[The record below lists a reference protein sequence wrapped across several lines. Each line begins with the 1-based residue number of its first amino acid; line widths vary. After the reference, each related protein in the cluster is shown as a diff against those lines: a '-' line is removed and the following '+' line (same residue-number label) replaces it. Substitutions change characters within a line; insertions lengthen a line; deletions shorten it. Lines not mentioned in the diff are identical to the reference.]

1 MLGTLINAGTVIV
14 GSSVGLLIH
23 SRLPRRITAIV
34 FQGIGLFTLF
44 LGITMATKTGNFLV
58 MIFSIV
64 LGGVAGEL
72 LDIDGRMTRMSEYLK
87 KKIRLKSEKS
97 ERFSEGLVT
106 AFLIF
111 CMGSM
116 SILGPIEEGLGKPPN
131 ILLAKSVL
139 DAFSSMAL
147 AASLGVGVAFSVIPL
162 VIYQGGITLFASYVQ
177 GFFTNV
183 LINELTAVGG
193 LLLIGLGIDIL
204 EIKRLKIL
212 NMLPSLVIVVILA
225 YFFLR

>member
-1 MLGTLINAGTVIV
+1 MLGTVINAGAVIV
-14 GSSVGLLIH
+14 GSSVGLLVH
-23 SRLPRRITAIV
+23 SRLPKGITTIV

-44 LGITMATKTGNFLV
+44 LGITMAMKTGNFLV

-64 LGGVAGEL
+64 LGGIAGEL
-72 LDIDGRMTRMSEYLK
+72 LDVDGRMTRMSEYLK
-87 KKIRLKSEKS
+87 KKIKLKS

-147 AASLGVGVAFSVIPL
+147 SASLGVGVVFSVIPL
-162 VIYQGGITLFASYVQ
+162 VIYQGGITLFAAYVQ

-193 LLLIGLGIDIL
+193 LLLIGLGINIL
-204 EIKRLKIL
+204 EIKSLKIL
-212 NMLPSLVIVVILA
+212 NMLPSLVIVVVLA

>member
-1 MLGTLINAGTVIV
+1 MLGTVINAGAVIV
-14 GSSVGLLIH
+14 GSSIGLLVH
-23 SRLPRRITAIV
+23 SRLPKRITTIV

-44 LGITMATKTGNFLV
+44 LGITMAMKTGNFLV

-64 LGGVAGEL
+64 LGGIAGEL
-72 LDIDGRMTRMSEYLK
+72 LDVDGRMTRVSEYLK
-87 KKIRLKSEKS
+87 KRIRLKS

-204 EIKRLKIL
+204 EIKSLKIL

>member
-1 MLGTLINAGTVIV
+1 MIGTVVNAGAVIL

-23 SRLPRRITAIV
+23 SRLPRRITLIV

-44 LGITMATKTGNFLV
+44 LGITMAMKVGSFLV

-64 LGGVAGEL
+64 LGSIAGEL
-72 LDIDGRMTRMSEYLK
+72 LDVDGRITAMSDFLK
-87 KKIRLKSEKS
+87 RKVRLKSE
-97 ERFSEGLVT
+97 RFTEGLVT

-116 SILGPIEEGLGKPPN
+116 SILGPIEEGLGKPPS
-131 ILLAKSVL
+131 ILYAKSVL

-147 AASLGVGVAFSVIPL
+147 AASMGVGVLFSVIPL
-162 VIYQGGITLFASYVQ
+162 VAYQGGITLFASYVQ
-177 GFFTNV
+177 GFFTSA

-193 LLLIGLGIDIL
+193 LLLMGLGINIL
-204 EIKRLKIL
+204 EIKSLKIL

>member
-1 MLGTLINAGTVIV
+1 MLGTVINAGAVIV

-23 SRLPRRITAIV
+23 SRLPRRITTIV

-44 LGITMATKTGNFLV
+44 LGITMAMKVGNFLV

-64 LGGVAGEL
+64 LGSIAGEL
-72 LDIDGRMTRMSEYLK
+72 LNVDGRITSMSEFLK
-87 KKIRLKSEKS
+87 RKIRLKSE
-97 ERFSEGLVT
+97 RFTEGLVT

-147 AASLGVGVAFSVIPL
+147 AASLGVGVLFSVIPL
-162 VIYQGGITLFASYVQ
+162 VMYQGGITLFAGYVQ
-177 GFFTNV
+177 GFFTSA

-193 LLLIGLGIDIL
+193 LLLMGLGINIL
-204 EIKRLKIL
+204 EIKSLKIL

-225 YFFLR
+225 SIFLR

>member
-1 MLGTLINAGTVIV
+1 MLGTVINAGAVIV
-14 GSSVGLLIH
+14 GSSVGLLVH
-23 SRLPRRITAIV
+23 SRLPKRITTIV

-44 LGITMATKTGNFLV
+44 LGITMAMKTGNFLV

-64 LGGVAGEL
+64 LGGIAGEL
-72 LDIDGRMTRMSEYLK
+72 LDVDGRMTKMSEYLK
-87 KKIRLKSEKS
+87 KKIRLKS

-147 AASLGVGVAFSVIPL
+147 SASLGVGVIFSVIPL
-162 VIYQGGITLFASYVQ
+162 VIYQGGITLFAGYVQ

-193 LLLIGLGIDIL
+193 LLLIGLGINIL
-204 EIKRLKIL
+204 EIKSLKIL
-212 NMLPSLVIVVILA
+212 NMLPSLVIVVVLA

>member
-44 LGITMATKTGNFLV
+44 LGITMAMKTGNFLV

-64 LGGVAGEL
+64 LGGIAGEL

-87 KKIRLKSEKS
+87 KKIRLKS

-147 AASLGVGVAFSVIPL
+147 SASLGVGVAFSVIPL

-177 GFFTNV
+177 SFFTTV

-212 NMLPSLVIVVILA
+212 NMLPSLVIVVMLA

>member
-1 MLGTLINAGTVIV
+1 MLGTLINAGTVII

-44 LGITMATKTGNFLV
+44 LGITMAMKTGNFLV

-87 KKIRLKSEKS
+87 KKIRLKS

-212 NMLPSLVIVVILA
+212 NMLPSLVIVVMLT

>member
-1 MLGTLINAGTVIV
+1 MLGTVINAGAVIV

-23 SRLPRRITAIV
+23 SRLPRRITTIV

-44 LGITMATKTGNFLV
+44 LGITMAMKVGNFLV

-64 LGGVAGEL
+64 LGSIAGEL
-72 LDIDGRMTRMSEYLK
+72 LGVDGRITSMSEFLK
-87 KKIRLKSEKS
+87 RKIRLKSE
-97 ERFSEGLVT
+97 RFTEGLVT

-147 AASLGVGVAFSVIPL
+147 AASLGVGVLFSVIPL
-162 VIYQGGITLFASYVQ
+162 VMYQGGITLFAGYVQ
-177 GFFTNV
+177 GFFTSA

-193 LLLIGLGIDIL
+193 LLLMGLGINIL
-204 EIKRLKIL
+204 EIKSLKIL

-225 YFFLR
+225 SIFLR

>member
-14 GSSVGLLIH
+14 GSSIGLLIH
-23 SRLPRRITAIV
+23 SRLPRRITTIV

-44 LGITMATKTGNFLV
+44 LGITMAMKTGNFLV

-64 LGGVAGEL
+64 LGGIIGEV
-72 LDIDGRMTRMSEYLK
+72 LDVDGRMTKMSEYLK
-87 KKIRLKSEKS
+87 KKIRLKSE
-97 ERFSEGLVT
+97 RFAEGLVT
-106 AFLIF
+106 AFLVF

-131 ILLAKSVL
+131 VLLAKSVL

-147 AASLGVGVAFSVIPL
+147 SASLGVGVLFSVIPL
-162 VIYQGGITLFASYVQ
+162 VIYQGSITLFAGYVQ
-177 GFFTNV
+177 GFFTNA

-193 LLLIGLGIDIL
+193 LLLIGLGINIL
-204 EIKRLKIL
+204 EIKSLKIL
-212 NMLPSLVIVVILA
+212 NMLPSLLIVVILA

>member
-1 MLGTLINAGTVIV
+1 MLGTVINAGTVIV
-14 GSSVGLLIH
+14 GSSIGLVVH
-23 SRLPRRITAIV
+23 SRLPKRITTIV

-44 LGITMATKTGNFLV
+44 LGITMAMKTGNFLV

-64 LGGVAGEL
+64 LGGIAGEL
-72 LDIDGRMTRMSEYLK
+72 LDVDGRMTRMSEYLK
-87 KKIRLKSEKS
+87 KRIRLKS

-147 AASLGVGVAFSVIPL
+147 AASLGVGVTFSVIPL
-162 VIYQGGITLFASYVQ
+162 VIYQGGITLFASYAQ
-177 GFFTNV
+177 GFFTSV

-204 EIKRLKIL
+204 EIKSLKIL

>member
-1 MLGTLINAGTVIV
+1 MLGTVINAAAVIV
-14 GSSVGLLIH
+14 GSSVGLLIQ
-23 SRLPRRITAIV
+23 SRLPQRITNIV

-44 LGITMATKTGNFLV
+44 LGITMAMKTGNFLV

-64 LGGVAGEL
+64 LGSIVGEL
-72 LDIDGRMTRMSEYLK
+72 LDVDGRMTRMSEFLK
-87 KKIRLKSEKS
+87 KKIRLKS

-147 AASLGVGVAFSVIPL
+147 SASLGLGVVFSVIPL
-162 VIYQGGITLFASYVQ
+162 VIYQGSITLFAGYVQ
-177 GFFTNV
+177 GFFTNA
-183 LINELTAVGG
+183 LIGELTAVGG
-193 LLLIGLGIDIL
+193 LLLIGLGINIL
-204 EIKRLKIL
+204 EIKSLKIL

>member
-1 MLGTLINAGTVIV
+1 MLGTVINAAAVIV

-23 SRLPRRITAIV
+23 SRLPQRITTIV

-44 LGITMATKTGNFLV
+44 LGITMAMKVGNFLV

-64 LGGVAGEL
+64 LGSIAGEL
-72 LDIDGRMTRMSEYLK
+72 LDVDGRITSMSEFLK
-87 KKIRLKSEKS
+87 RKIRLKS

-111 CMGSM
+111 CIGSM

-147 AASLGVGVAFSVIPL
+147 SASLGVGVLFSVIPL
-162 VIYQGGITLFASYVQ
+162 VMYQGGITLFAGYVQ
-177 GFFTNV
+177 GFFTSA

-193 LLLIGLGIDIL
+193 LLLMGLGINIL
-204 EIKRLKIL
+204 EIKSLKIL

>member
-1 MLGTLINAGTVIV
+1 MLGTVINAGAVIV
-14 GSSVGLLIH
+14 GSSIGLLVH
-23 SRLPRRITAIV
+23 SRLPKRITTIV

-44 LGITMATKTGNFLV
+44 LGITMAMKTGNFLV

-64 LGGVAGEL
+64 LGGIAGEL
-72 LDIDGRMTRMSEYLK
+72 LDVDGRMTRVSEYLK
-87 KKIRLKSEKS
+87 KRIRLKS

-204 EIKRLKIL
+204 EIKSLKIL
-212 NMLPSLVIVVILA
+212 NMLPSLAIVVILA

>member
-1 MLGTLINAGTVIV
+1 V
-14 GSSVGLLIH
+14 GSSIGLLIH
-23 SRLPRRITAIV
+23 SRLPRRITTIV

-44 LGITMATKTGNFLV
+44 LGITMAMKTGNFLV

-64 LGGVAGEL
+64 LGGIAGEL
-72 LDIDGRMTRMSEYLK
+72 LDVDGRMTRMSDYLK
-87 KKIRLKSEKS
+87 KRIRLKS

-131 ILLAKSVL
+131 ILLAKSLL

-147 AASLGVGVAFSVIPL
+147 AASLGVGVLFSVIPL
-162 VIYQGGITLFASYVQ
+162 VLYQGGITLAASYVQ
-177 GFFTNV
+177 SFFTNV

-193 LLLIGLGIDIL
+193 ILLIGLGINIL
-204 EIKRLKIL
+204 EIKNLKIL

>member
-1 MLGTLINAGTVIV
+1 MLGTVINAGAVIV
-14 GSSVGLLIH
+14 GSSIGLLVH
-23 SRLPRRITAIV
+23 SRLPKRITTIV

-44 LGITMATKTGNFLV
+44 LGITMAMKTGNFLV

-64 LGGVAGEL
+64 LGGIAGEL
-72 LDIDGRMTRMSEYLK
+72 LDVDGCMTRMSEYLK
-87 KKIRLKSEKS
+87 KRIRLKS

-204 EIKRLKIL
+204 EIKSLKIL

>member
-1 MLGTLINAGTVIV
+1 MLGTWINAGTVIV
-14 GSSVGLLIH
+14 GSSIGLLIH
-23 SRLPRRITAIV
+23 SRLPRRITTIV

-44 LGITMATKTGNFLV
+44 LGITMAMKTGNFLV

-64 LGGVAGEL
+64 LGGIAGEL
-72 LDIDGRMTRMSEYLK
+72 LDVDGRMTRMSDYLK
-87 KKIRLKSEKS
+87 KRIRLKS

-131 ILLAKSVL
+131 ILLAKSLL

-147 AASLGVGVAFSVIPL
+147 AASLGVGVLFSVIPL
-162 VIYQGGITLFASYVQ
+162 VLYQGGITLAASYVQ
-177 GFFTNV
+177 SFFTNV

-193 LLLIGLGIDIL
+193 ILLIGLGINIL
-204 EIKRLKIL
+204 EIKNLKIL

>member
-1 MLGTLINAGTVIV
+1 MLGTVINAAAVIV
-14 GSSVGLLIH
+14 GSSVGLLIQ
-23 SRLPRRITAIV
+23 SRLPQRITTIV

-44 LGITMATKTGNFLV
+44 LGITMAMKTGNFLV

-64 LGGVAGEL
+64 LGSIVGEL
-72 LDIDGRMTRMSEYLK
+72 LDVDGRMTKMSEYLK
-87 KKIRLKSEKS
+87 KKIRLKS

-162 VIYQGGITLFASYVQ
+162 VIYQGGITLFAGYVQ

-183 LINELTAVGG
+183 LIGELTAVGG
-193 LLLIGLGIDIL
+193 LLLIGLGINIL
-204 EIKRLKIL
+204 EIKSLKIL

-225 YFFLR
+225 YFFLK